1 MRRERY
7 LREYNTQ
14 TYSTTANTISA
25 STYSLTA
32 FDWTMPYWGIATVYN
47 GSSTANGWTL
57 TNYPQPAVAY
67 QRPIVNVPPALP
79 PPRLPARRTGDALQ
93 RSKDLLMSCLTEAQ
107 RDSLERF
114 AKFRCVSD
122 VGDVYEIEAHRMH
135 NIFLLDAQGRRVQEW
150 CVTPCGNFPV
160 YDVMLAQKLALETDS
175 SALADQ
181 ANITDLRSGRM
192 IRQAD
197 RQYTPFAEADYL
209 RLAAG

>member
-7 LREYNTQ
+7 LREYSTQ
-14 TYSTTANTISA
+14 TYSTTATTISA

-32 FDWTMPYWGIATVYN
+32 FDWAVPHWYSN
-47 GSSTANGWTL
+47 GSSTTNGWTL
-57 TNYPQPAVAY
+57 TNYWQPQPVTQY

-79 PPRLPARRTGDALQ
+79 PPRLPARRSDSSQQ

-175 SALADQ
+175 FALADQ

-192 IRQAD
+192 LRQAE